1 MSAPAE
7 LTARRASAYL
17 ALVLVTLTLLVAGV
31 VFVVSASAVVGL
43 DHAGEPLLYVNRHLV
58 AVALA
63 VVTLLVTLH
72 VDYHLWR
79 RWSPFALGIV
89 LVLLAMVLVTGE
101 PVGGAKRW
109 LELGPLN
116 LQPSE
121 LAKLALTFTVA
132 MLLDGRDVTLA
143 VGVRR
148 TLLLTGATAALVLAQ
163 PDLGTA
169 VVLVA
174 IVVGLLFAAG
184 VPGRLFVA
192 LGAMAVPLGAVAV
205 VAADYRRAR
214 LVGFLNPV
222 EERLGAGY
230 QTYQSL
236 IGLAEGGAGGTG
248 IGAGQAKWGWVPNAH
263 TDFIFV
269 IVGEET
275 GLVGGLVVLGL
286 LGFIGVIG
294 FRIAARASDT
304 FGRLVAAGIT
314 TWLMAQSFINVGGV
328 VGLLPVTGIPLP
340 FMSFGASSLV
350 ATAAAAGVLANIA
363 RAASATA
370 PSGTRRDTQS
380 QPSARRPA
388 GRRASSAHK
397 PVAVGLF
404 E

>member
-1 MSAPAE
+1 MSATPVSA
-7 LTARRASAYL
+7 TRGRAPRVRPTPQL
-17 ALVLVTLTLLVAGV
+17 ATRPDGTYVTLVITVLTLLVAGV

-58 AVALA
+58 AVTLA
-63 VVTLLVTLH
+63 VVTLLVTLNI
-72 VDYHLWR
+72 DYRFWR
-79 RWSPFALGIV
+79 RWSLGMVAVV
-89 LVLLAMVLVTGE
+89 LVLLVMVLVTGDA
-101 PVGGAKRW
+101 VGGSRRW
-109 LELGPLN
+109 LEVGPMSV
-116 LQPSE
+116 QPSE
-121 LAKLALTFTVA
+121 AAKLALVVGSA
-132 MLLDGRDVTLA
+132 MLLDCRDSTFA

-148 TLLLTGATAALVLAQ
+148 TLLLTAATAALVLVQ

-169 VVLVA
+169 VVLIA
-174 IVVGLLFAAG
+174 IVAGVLFAAG

-192 LGAMAVPLGAVAV
+192 LGAIAVPLGAIAV

-236 IGLAEGGAGGTG
+236 IGLAEGGTGGTG

-275 GLVGGLVVLGL
+275 GLVGGLVVLAL
-286 LGFIGVIG
+286 LGLIGIIG
-294 FRIAARASDT
+294 FRIAARCVDP
-304 FGRLVAAGIT
+304 FGRLLAVGIT
-314 TWLMAQSFINVGGV
+314 TWLMVQSFVNVGGV

-350 ATAAAAGVLANIA
+350 VTAAAAGVLANVA
-363 RAASATA
+363 RRSSSAASE
-370 PSGTRRDTQS
+370 
-380 QPSARRPA
+380 
-388 GRRASSAHK
+388 
-397 PVAVGLF
+397 PVTVEVF

>member
-1 MSAPAE
+1 MIAQHDLPTRPP
-7 LTARRASAYL
+7 LTYVT
-17 ALVLVTLTLLVAGV
+17 LVLVVLTLLVAGV

-58 AVALA
+58 AVALG
-63 VVTLLVTLH
+63 VVTLLVTLN
-72 VDYHLWR
+72 VDYRFWR
-79 RWSPFALGIV
+79 RCSLALLGFVGVLLV
-89 LVLLAMVLVTGE
+89 LVLLSGE
-101 PVGGAKRW
+101 TVGGSRRW

-116 LQPSE
+116 VQPSE
-121 LAKLALTFTVA
+121 IAKLALVFTA
-132 MLLDGRDVTLA
+132 AALLDCRDTSLA

-148 TLLLTGATAALVLAQ
+148 VLLVSGAAAALVLAQ

-174 IVVGLLFAAG
+174 IVFGVLFVAG
-184 VPGRLFVA
+184 VPGRLFAA
-192 LGAMAVPLGAVAV
+192 LGAIAVPLGAIAV
-205 VAADYRRAR
+205 IAADYRRAR
-214 LVGFLNPV
+214 LVGFLNPT

-286 LGFIGVIG
+286 LGLVGVIG
-294 FRIAARASDT
+294 FRVAARTLDP

-314 TWLMAQSFINVGGV
+314 TWLMVQSFINVGGV

-340 FMSFGASSLV
+340 FMSFGTSSLV
-350 ATAAAAGVLANIA
+350 VTAAAAGVLANIA
-363 RAASATA
+363 RQTNTTSAQPA
-370 PSGTRRDTQS
+370 PPVPRR
-380 QPSARRPA
+380 
-388 GRRASSAHK
+388 